1 MNCWYSLHRAV
12 IALTQFCRGASVVRS
27 VSWLTVCWS
36 CAICAEMHV
45 SWLVIEAMTEEFVIP
60 GWLANIIPATPVS
73 SVYGSPVAMAVA
85 VPAAA

>member
-1 MNCWYSLHRAV
+1 
-12 IALTQFCRGASVVRS
+12 
-27 VSWLTVCWS
+27 
-36 CAICAEMHV
+36 MHV